1 MQQRPITLGV
11 LLGVFHRIGPDRKWP
26 KPSTDAA
33 LRVAGSI
40 PPASRSGLLANFY
53 RKQCRAKTGRGQ
65 FLLQGF
71 GIAGRHRLLDAA
83 LEITRPAFEV
93 TLDVFQYAG
102 LITKRH
108 KYEDVIAQPPA

>member
-1 MQQRPITLGV
+1 M
-11 LLGVFHRIGPDRKWP
+11 IGLTGELQ
-26 KPSTDAA
+26 PSARSVHNSCR
-33 LRVAGSI
+33 RVVQF
-40 PPASRSGLLANFY
+40 PPPSRSGLLANFY

-108 KYEDVIAQPPA
+108 KYEDVIARPPA